1 MQREI
6 GGYFELERFTLPM
19 LHEDALA
26 LSSGR
31 AALACLIERRGIRRI
46 ALPDFCCD
54 VVRETC
60 ERCGVSVRLY
70 PVGLDL
76 RPAEMVAAEDEW
88 FYLVNFYGQ
97 LKHEELEDWAAR
109 CPRLIVDNAQAYF
122 DVPLKGVDTLY
133 TCRKFLGVSDGG
145 FLYTDAPGETLPRD
159 ESHGRMGFVLGRFER
174 PAGEYYAEASGNNDA
189 LPILPVL
196 GMSALTENLLHG
208 IEYGRVRFRREENFA
223 RLHAALGEHNRLAV
237 RAPAGPFAY
246 PFLHPDAPALRRR
259 LIAEKIFVPTL
270 WPNVLREQ
278 PEGSAAHTL
287 AENILPLPCDQRYGS
302 EEMDRILEV
311 LDPCSL

>member
-1 MQREI
+1 MQTEI

-19 LHEDALA
+19 LHEGALA
-26 LSSGR
+26 VSSGR

-76 RPAEMVAAEDEW
+76 RPKEVFAEDGEW

-97 LKHEELEDWAAR
+97 LTREELKAYAASL
-109 CPRLIVDNAQAYF
+109 PRLIVDNAHAYF
-122 DVPLKGVDTLY
+122 DAPLKGIDTLY
-133 TCRKFLGVSDGG
+133 TCRKFFGVSDGG
-145 FLYTDAPGETLPRD
+145 FLYTDAPGNPLPRD
-159 ESHGRMGFVLGRFER
+159 ESCRRMGFVLGRFER
-174 PAGEYYAEASGNNDA
+174 PAGEFYSEASENNDA
-189 LPILPVL
+189 LPILPAL

-208 IEYGRVRFRREENFA
+208 IEYGRVQFRREENFA
-223 RLHAALGEHNRLAV
+223 RLHTALGEQNRLSV
-237 RAPAGPFAY
+237 RLPAGPFAY
-246 PFLHPDAPALRRR
+246 PFLHPEAPALRRS
-259 LIAEKIFVPTL
+259 LIAEKIFIPTL

-287 AENILPLPCDQRYGS
+287 ASCILPLPCDQRYGA
-302 EEMDRILEV
+302 EEMDRIAGLI
-311 LDPCSL
+311 LDFLA